1 MTGEYRDTGGVHR
14 TQNYTNEGQA
24 PKYLIKKDMRMS
36 EKKHIILTNMDT
48 DLWKKFKGVCYTNGS
63 SMNQVVS
70 QLIEQ
75 YIQRKS

>member
-1 MTGEYRDTGGVHR
+1 MQTLLWFKSRNRNHL
-14 TQNYTNEGQA
+14 NF
-24 PKYLIKKDMRMS
+24 KLKKDVRMS

-48 DLWKKFKGVCYTNGS
+48 DLWKKFKGACYTNGH

-70 QLIEQ
+70 QLIEK